1 MAAVPFAGSKP
12 QLTKHASP
20 GHASA
25 GHGATRATRHLP
37 PKQEAPA
44 APPVDA
50 MDLLGVADP
59 ILLPSFTLAGDEIA
73 RLMLPATPELS
84 TLQQAVERAMTRWT
98 VRTPSHI
105 TFVDP
110 VTGQAEDDG
119 AQAPHLDGQQSW
131 LRVDVNAAAKPSRIT
146 WETPPA

>member
-12 QLTKHASP
+12 RLTKHALP
-20 GHASA
+20 GHA
-25 GHGATRATRHLP
+25 ATRAARHLP
-37 PKQEAPA
+37 PKQEASA
-44 APPVDA
+44 APPVDMLADA

-59 ILLPSFTLAGDEIA
+59 ILLPSFTLAGDEVA
-73 RLMLPATPELS
+73 RLVLPATPEIA

-105 TFVDP
+105 TFIDP
-110 VTGQAEDDG
+110 VTGQADDDG
-119 AQAPHLDGQQSW
+119 AHATHPGREPWLLIDTNQAA
-131 LRVDVNAAAKPSRIT
+131 RPSRIT